1 MVFRN
6 TGDVA
11 MPSLPATYFT
21 FSVPYDAYN
30 FTVTATASGSELL
43 TVPALAYPI
52 QQSRSFNDTTQI
64 TTQPDSI
71 VYNTNAFYPQNPG
84 KIIGKG
90 YIGGDIIFANGANV
104 TIEASGDILITSG
117 FIVQSGAI
125 VNLKAKGTVTISG
138 GTIKAGG
145 TLSIEASEIETSAS
159 FISEGGATLNFAE
172 ISE

>member
-1 MVFRN
+1 M
-6 TGDVA
+6 
-11 MPSLPATYFT
+11 
-21 FSVPYDAYN
+21 
-30 FTVTATASGSELL
+30 
-43 TVPALAYPI
+43 
-52 QQSRSFNDTTQI
+52 
-64 TTQPDSI
+64 
-71 VYNTNAFYPQNPG
+71 YNTNAFYPQNPE

-159 FISEGGATLNFAE
+159 FISEGGATLNFVE